1 MPCRGN
7 TLRKDIAAV
16 DLSQR
21 REREITVLGLDGA
34 VSIRLR
40 AHPPDARRDQLEPA
54 PLALRKHD
62 RLENL
67 LLAFGVVDR
76 RDIADPD
83 DIGISQDIGCTVF
96 DAAVLD
102 HTHVAHHPRG
112 QRRGGDG
119 RSEEPTSELQSL
131 MRISYAVFCLKKK

>member
-102 HTHVAHHPRG
+102 H
-112 QRRGGDG
+112 
-119 RSEEPTSELQSL
+119 RSEEHTSELQSL
-131 MRISYAVFCLKKK
+131 MRISYAVFCLKKTISHRLQTQI

>member
-40 AHPPDARRDQLEPA
+40 AHPPGARRDQLEPA
-54 PLALRKHD
+54 PPALRKHA
-62 RLENL
+62 RLQNL
-67 LLAFGVVDR
+67 LLAFGVCAR
-76 RDIADPD
+76 RAIADPD
-83 DIGISQDIGCTVF
+83 DIAISQDICCTVF
-96 DAAVLD
+96 PVAALVC
-102 HTHVAHHPRG
+102 THVSPPQPPHRPVTAAPG
-112 QRRGGDG
+112 
-119 RSEEPTSELQSL
+119 PT
-131 MRISYAVFCLKKK
+131 

>member
-1 MPCRGN
+1 MRRRPPRSTPTD
-7 TLRKDIAAV
+7 TLFPYTTLFRSAAV

-102 HTHVAHHPRG
+102 HTHEIGRAH
-112 QRRGGDG
+112 
-119 RSEEPTSELQSL
+119 
-131 MRISYAVFCLKKK
+131 V